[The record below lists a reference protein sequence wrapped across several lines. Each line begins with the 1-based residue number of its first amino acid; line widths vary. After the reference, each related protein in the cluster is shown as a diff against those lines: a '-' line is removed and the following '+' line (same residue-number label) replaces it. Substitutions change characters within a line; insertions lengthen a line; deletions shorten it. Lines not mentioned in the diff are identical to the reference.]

1 MLGLD
6 FETYSDLDLTVVGLD
21 NYVNSPNF
29 QSLIAA
35 IAEITPSGSIT
46 STAYELW
53 PGSTERA
60 VFEERLTRY
69 SAQQIAA
76 HNAMFEEVVM
86 RREGWR
92 RNQMLI
98 DTAVISRCAGASSS
112 LEKAGPQLLGMHK
125 MEVGKRLVKKFST
138 GPTPP
143 TPESVKDDPDWDLY
157 KHYCRVDAEVSLS
170 LAVRTALGSEG
181 IPYRNTAD
189 MNLRGWYVD
198 MPAVERMMELVERNQ
213 RQALEEF
220 RAMHDPKGELNL
232 NSTPQL
238 AKWCADRKIKASSFN
253 EENVERLLGILSRR
267 TTLTPDQQAVFDML
281 RTKQILGGSAV
292 KKLPVI
298 KELTSKVDGRLRH
311 QYIHA
316 GAGQTR
322 RATGVGAQLQNLKR
336 LNGKPKDMSELF
348 DPDCSWTNT
357 DIADNLRQVLMAEHP
372 DSVLVVADFSSVES
386 RGLAY
391 LAGAEWKLDA
401 FRNGR
406 DMYKVQAT
414 LIYHICYDA
423 VTKEQRSIGKVGEL
437 SCGYGAGSGAVHDFA
452 KGMHVPLSLEQAQT
466 LVDDYRRTNP
476 EIVNLWNTLDRLL
489 DQAMSSNILGNPASQ
504 IREELGN
511 GLTISFTVSR
521 SLDSITALNPLARD
535 VHIKLANKH
544 GFRMDRVFRGVY
556 RRGRQIC
563 YHKPSP
569 NVNGPLW
576 KDDYIDPKTKQRRFY
591 SIYGGKLAGILTQ
604 SLCREIFVKS
614 VAHIEE
620 ELTLS
625 KQGQLIGQ
633 FHDEII
639 IETSPENPPDQTAF
653 LSTVRRH
660 MRKGAANLPGFP
672 LDAEVH
678 CDRRYIK

>member
-1 MLGLD
+1 MYGLD
-6 FETYSDLDLTVVGLD
+6 FETYSDVDLPTVGLD

-29 QSLIAA
+29 QPLIGA
-35 IAEITPSGSIT
+35 IAEVNSWGSIT
-46 STAYELW
+46 SAAFELW
-53 PGSTERA
+53 PGSSERA
-60 VFEERLTRY
+60 AFYQKLRNHTARVL
-69 SAQQIAA
+69 AA

-86 RREGWR
+86 RREGWWLDQ
-92 RNQMLI
+92 QMV
-98 DTAVISRCAGASSS
+98 DTAVLSRCQGASSS

-125 MEVGKRLVKKFST
+125 MEVGRNLIKKFCT

-143 TPESVKDDPDWDLY
+143 TPESVKDDPDWELF
-157 KHYCRVDAEVSLS
+157 KQYCRVDAKVSLS
-170 LAVRTALGSEG
+170 LALENEWSSEET
-181 IPYRNTAD
+181 PYRNTAD

-213 RQALEEF
+213 QQALEEF
-220 RAMHDPKGELNL
+220 RELHDPKGELNL

-238 AKWCADRKIKASSFN
+238 AKWCADRKIKAKSFN

-267 TTLTPDQQAVFDML
+267 STLTPDQQAVWDML

-336 LNGKPKDMSELF
+336 LNGLPRDMSELF

-357 DIADNLRQVLMAEHP
+357 DIADNLRQVFMAEHP

-401 FRNGR
+401 FRKGR

-414 LIYHICYDA
+414 LIYHISYDA
-423 VTKEQRSIGKVGEL
+423 VTKEQRGIGKVGEL

-476 EIVNLWNTLDRLL
+476 EIVNLWNTLDQLL
-489 DQAMSSNILGNPASQ
+489 DQAVGSDILGDPTPQ

-511 GLTISFTVSR
+511 GLFISLTVTR

-535 VHIKLANKH
+535 VHIKLEN
-544 GFRMDRVFRGVY
+544 GFGFKMERVFRGVY

-604 SLCREIFVKS
+604 SLCREIFVNS

-639 IETSPENPPDQTAF
+639 IETSPENQLDQAAF
-653 LSTVRRH
+653 AYTIRKQ